1 MDWGSVCMAN
11 GTHREIRRN
20 PRRGVAERTAE
31 TEMTDRYEEERR
43 KEEERMGKGGNGTV
57 LV

>member
-1 MDWGSVCMAN
+1 MAN